1 MIRSRDNQEAYMIKY
16 FLLLAF
22 FCIPTFAQTL
32 NDSFESSGNI
42 TDGQAKEAQTFV
54 HQGIRDEAISE
65 GCEAQGL
72 GTCSQNDVIAQGS
85 ILNGTLGQMLEQNM
99 GKLYTVIFGAGG
111 FMSGQGPQ
119 VSVVSKENQNR
130 YNQAGN
136 QYQDANG
143 NQVSKKDQADSKTDY
158 CIYAAMGYEVISGF
172 IQTSLQDKI
181 TQDLK
186 EEKDIQLKALLAL
199 KKTHEA
205 RRKTSL
211 YQGTIYAAT
220 SACYIARAAS
230 SKGRVVMDFQYW
242 AKMTA
247 AGALSAL
254 YYTKARKH
262 KLASEA
268 VQTVINGLPS
278 TGDCN
283 PWTKTTCF
291 CSEKTSKTLYPDTFQ
306 QVCVLNSGNPEPA
319 MVSVGCGVMSNGQ
332 MSYDKECKCK
342 QSNSCFKTKL
352 TSANMKFTLGNNL
365 MGQAN
370 RGFELLG
377 NGQFDSGQFDNYGI
391 QSGAYAAKIKK
402 NIAVSGMPKIKV
414 DPKNQGIANEFAKI
428 MPASAAGLVAN
439 SASMNAPGA
448 SGDGG
453 AKAAL
458 DKLPTN
464 LKDKIEATE
473 PVKYTSKGSGF
484 ESVDEGKDQQLT
496 IPGGDE
502 KGSDDSTE
510 VLTFAEKA
518 INNADVT
525 NSPDTPIFDI
535 ISNRY
540 MRSGINKLKVEESK

>member
-1 MIRSRDNQEAYMIKY
+1 MMKY
-16 FLLLAF
+16 FLLLTLLSF
-22 FCIPTFAQTL
+22 QSFGQTL

-42 TDGQAKEAQTFV
+42 TDGQAKEAQTFI
-54 HQGIRDEAISE
+54 HQGVRNQTISQ
-65 GCEAQGL
+65 GCESQGL
-72 GTCSQNDVIAQGS
+72 GTCSQNDVNAQGS
-85 ILNGTLGQMLEQNM
+85 LSSGVLGQALEQNM

-111 FMSGQGPQ
+111 LMAGQGPQ
-119 VSVVSKENQNR
+119 VNVVSKENQKK
-130 YNQAGN
+130 YTEAGN
-136 QYQDANG
+136 QYQDADG
-143 NQVSKKDQADSKTDY
+143 NQVSKKDQSNSKADY
-158 CIYAAMGYEVISGF
+158 CIYAAMGYEIISGF

-181 TQDLK
+181 VEDLK

-220 SACYIARAAS
+220 SACYITRAAT

-268 VQTVINGLPS
+268 VQTVINSLPS
-278 TGDCN
+278 AGDCN

-291 CSEKTSKTLYPDTFQ
+291 CSEKSSKTTYPDTFQ

-319 MVSVGCGVMSNGQ
+319 MTSIGCGVMSNGQ
-332 MSYDKECKCK
+332 MKYDKNCSCK
-342 QSNSCFKTKL
+342 QSKTCFTTKL
-352 TSANMKFTLGNNL
+352 TSGSMNFAAGNNL

-391 QSGAYAAKIKK
+391 DSGAYAAKIKK

-414 DPKNQGIANEFAKI
+414 DPKNQAIANDFAKI

-439 SASMNAPGA
+439 SASMNPPGA

-453 AKAAL
+453 IKAAL
-458 DKLPTN
+458 DKVPAN

-473 PVKYTSKGSGF
+473 PVKYSSKGSGF
-484 ESVDEGKDQQLT
+484 DSTSEGAEEQFT
-496 IPGGDE
+496 IPGTEE
-502 KGSDDSTE
+502 KGSEDSTE

-540 MRSGINKLKVEESK
+540 MRSGINKLKIEESK